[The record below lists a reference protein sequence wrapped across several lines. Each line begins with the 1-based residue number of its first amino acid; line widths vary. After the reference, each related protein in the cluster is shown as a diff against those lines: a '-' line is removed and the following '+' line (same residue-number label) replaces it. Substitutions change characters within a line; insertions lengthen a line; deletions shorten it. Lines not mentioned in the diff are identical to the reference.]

1 MQKLIITGNLGKDPE
16 IKSFENGGKVANFTV
31 GVTERGYTTKD
42 GKTVPDHTEWFNCVV
57 KQNGLAGVVEQYV
70 KKGNKVLIEGKI
82 RTREY
87 EKEGQKK
94 YAQEVIVESMELLTP
109 KGDGS
114 NNQSSQPVE
123 QPTQQVAQQVA
134 QQTIQEDDSKL
145 PF

>member
-1 MQKLIITGNLGKDPE
+1 MIDIDNMQKLIITGNLGKDPE

-31 GVTERGYTTKD
+31 GVTERGYKTKD
-42 GKTVPDHTEWFNCVV
+42 GKDIPDHTEWFNCVV

-87 EKEGQKK
+87 EKDGQKK
-94 YAQEVIVESMELLTP
+94 YVQEVIVESMELLTP
-109 KGDGS
+109 KGEGS
-114 NNQSSQPVE
+114 SQQSPQPVE
-123 QPTQQVAQQVA
+123 QPTQQSS
-134 QQTIQEDDSKL
+134 DGDSTDL